1 MKTRPR
7 PAKGRLAGRLAA
19 VAGAAAALL
28 LAAELAVRVLH
39 PMDALVYQDSEDP
52 LLSTELRPGASG
64 LKNGVEVSVSAQ
76 GLRDEPVESPRP
88 KDERR
93 VVVVGGHETF
103 GVGVPVES
111 TYVRELADGLVD
123 PADGRARTVNLSM
136 YSYGLAQKV
145 ELACRRLRELEPEV
159 AVLQVSEGDAGS
171 PAPPLFRLARIK
183 NWLRENSA
191 LVRWTAEAWYL
202 RPRPKSLPAED
213 FEAERRELLR
223 FADCAG
229 AAGARAAL
237 MYLPDVSRPAAS
249 SPAAL
254 RRAAESV
261 AKEKGLPFLDG
272 GPALRAVPA
281 AERTAFPGT
290 RFLSPAAHRA
300 LSGALR
306 AVLKPL
312 LKRRPA
318 KKLPRRPVA

>member
-7 PAKGRLAGRLAA
+7 PAKGRLARRLAA
-19 VAGAAAALL
+19 AGTAAAGLL
-28 LAAELAVRVLH
+28 VAAELAVRVLH

-64 LKNGVEVSVSAQ
+64 LKNGVEVAISAQ

-111 TYVRELADGLVD
+111 TYVRELADGLVER
-123 PADGRARTVNLSM
+123 ADGRARTINLSM

-145 ELACRRLRELEPEV
+145 EVACRRLRELEPEV
-159 AVLQVSEGDAGS
+159 AVLQVSEGDGGS
-171 PAPPLFRLARIK
+171 PHPSLLRFARLK
-183 NWLRENSA
+183 NWIRERSS
-191 LVRWTAEAWYL
+191 LVRWAAEAHYL
-202 RPRPKSLPAED
+202 RPRPPGPPAAED
-213 FEAERRELLR
+213 EEAERRALLR
-223 FADCAG
+223 FKDCAD

-237 MYLPDVSRPAAS
+237 VFLPDVSRPAAAPS
-249 SPAAL
+249 AL
-254 RRAAESV
+254 RRATESV
-261 AKEKGLPFLDG
+261 SKEKGLPFLDG
-272 GPALRAVPA
+272 APALEALPP
-281 AERTAFPGT
+281 AERTVFPGT

-300 LSGALR
+300 LSDALR
-306 AVLKPL
+306 ARLKPL
-312 LKRRPA
+312 LKPRPA